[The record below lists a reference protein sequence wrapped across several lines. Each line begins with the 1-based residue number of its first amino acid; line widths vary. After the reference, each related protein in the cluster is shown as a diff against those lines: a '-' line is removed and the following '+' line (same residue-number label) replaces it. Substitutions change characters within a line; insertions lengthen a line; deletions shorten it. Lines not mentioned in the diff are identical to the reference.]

1 MATHRRAAAKTLTL
15 DAARRRVERL
25 RAQIRHHDTLY
36 YVLDRPGISDAE
48 YDALFDELRRLEA
61 AFPELV
67 TPDSPT
73 QRVAG
78 EPLPSFPEV
87 RHLAPML
94 SLDSVT
100 DPEEVRRFDERIRQ
114 ALGRARVTYV
124 VEPKFDGLSLEV
136 VYENAQYVRA
146 STRGDGERG
155 EGVTENVRTIRSV
168 PLRLHADRRRVPR
181 LLAVRG
187 EAIMRVEDFRKL
199 NAQLEREGKPLFAN
213 PRNATAGSIRQLD
226 PRVTTQR
233 PLRITFYDVLRI
245 EGAPAFQSDWAQ
257 LEALRE
263 WGLPVSDLSRPCESI
278 DEVFTYHREME
289 SRRDSLDVE
298 IDGIV
303 AKVDDLAARPRLGM
317 TARHPRWALAFKFS
331 PRERETV
338 IEDIAVQVG
347 RTGVLTPVAVLRP
360 VEIGGVTVTRATLHN
375 REEVARKDL
384 RKGDRVRVIRAGDV
398 IPEVIARV
406 PQRGERRQASFKMP
420 KRCRVCGT
428 PVVREGPFDRCPN
441 GLACPAQLKGAIEH
455 FASRDALDIRGL
467 GKETVEKLV
476 STGLVQSVADLFTL
490 REEDLVKLDG
500 FAEVSAR
507 NLTDAIEK
515 AKRTELWRFL
525 YALGIPN
532 VGAST
537 ARDLAD
543 HFGSLAAVMNADEQ
557 TLMEV
562 EGIGPNV
569 AASIAEFFRH
579 AENRRI
585 LQLCLRRGVRLVEP
599 KRARRAGPLAGKTV
613 VFTGG
618 LASMSRSD
626 AENLVRRLG
635 GRPSGSV
642 SKKTDYVVAGTE
654 PGSKYEKAR
663 ALGVKILSEEEFLRL
678 AGVR

>member
-15 DAARRRVERL
+15 DAARRRVEQL
-25 RAQIRHHDTLY
+25 RARIRHHDTLY

-61 AFPELV
+61 VFPDLV

-78 EPLPSFPEV
+78 EPVPSFPEV

-136 VYENAQYVRA
+136 VYENGQYVRA

-155 EGVTENVRTIRSV
+155 EGVTENVRTIRAV

-213 PRNATAGSIRQLD
+213 PRNAAAGSIRQLD

-245 EGAPAFQSDWAQ
+245 KGAPAFQSDWAQ
-257 LEALRE
+257 LVALRK

-347 RTGVLTPVAVLRP
+347 RTGVLTPVAVLKP

-384 RKGDRVRVIRAGDV
+384 RIGDRVRVIRAGDV

-406 PQRGERRQASFKMP
+406 PQRGERRKASFEMP
-420 KRCRVCGT
+420 KRCPVCGT

-490 REEDLVKLDG
+490 REEDLIELDG

-543 HFGSLAAVMNADEQ
+543 HFGSLAAVMNADEE
-557 TLMEV
+557 TLMQV

-579 AENRRI
+579 LGNRRI
-585 LQLCLRRGVRLVEP
+585 LHLCLRRGVQLVEP
-599 KRARRAGPLAGKTV
+599 KRARRAGPLAGKAV

-626 AENLVRRLG
+626 AENLIRRLG

-642 SKKTDYVVAGTE
+642 SKKTDYAVAGTE